1 MEMAYNSS
9 VHETTGVAPYRMV
22 FGSEM
27 TVPLDLQTEA
37 VEIDKEEMT
46 SAPRYVR
53 ELCEN
58 LTLFIE

>member
-1 MEMAYNSS
+1 MKRP
-9 VHETTGVAPYRMV
+9 VTPYRMV
-22 FGSEM
+22 FRSEM

-37 VEIDKEEMT
+37 LEIDKEEIT